1 MKERIGTRI
10 ERFVRRVL
18 RDESGQALIMMAMS
32 LVMLLAFSGFV
43 IDVGHLYYSHQELVA
58 STNAAAMAGAEGL
71 STSGAAALSDAS
83 AYGSQSGSYNHYA
96 NLNVT
101 HFNTALACVTAGA
114 GSSVPCVNDGAGN
127 KVNAIQV
134 TQIATVPTYF
144 MRIFGHDSD
153 TISATGTALMRGS
166 QSTPYNIIILI
177 DATGSMAT
185 PDTNCPIKSSKGNN
199 GGGYLT
205 RLQCAEQGIQSFLES
220 ISPCAAAG
228 CGAVAPTKGDY
239 PNAVDEVAVFAFPP
253 VSSAKMVKRDFN
265 CGNKTP
271 TIGPYVYP
279 SATGTSYSPAAKS
292 ATYQITPFMS
302 NYQGVNAN
310 GLANGHL
317 NTGRGSDVARA
328 VGAVNGCGISANG
341 STYYAGAIYAAQ
353 AALLAEQSARA
364 ANGVQSQ
371 NALII
376 TSDGDANAEA
386 PAQAQ
391 YYCNWGG
398 NDYCMSTT
406 GLNYNGVY
414 PSDYNECEQAILAAE
429 SATRQGTKVFTIAY
443 GSPTTG
449 CVTDTLAGG
458 SVSPCSTIQKMASQ
472 LSMFYADNN
481 QSGVNSNCYS
491 PNAVN
496 GLSDIFT
503 NIAGQFTTARLIPN
517 ADWP

>member
-1 MKERIGTRI
+1 MRRQLTGGIAK
-10 ERFVRRVL
+10 FSRRVL
-18 RDESGQALIMMAMS
+18 RDESGQALIMMAIS

-58 STNAAAMAGAEGL
+58 STNAAAMAGAQGL
-71 STSGAAALSDAS
+71 STSGATALSDAS
-83 AYGSQSGSYNHYA
+83 AYGSQSGSYNHYP

-114 GSSVPCVNDGAGN
+114 GSSVPCVDDGAGN

-134 TQIATVPTYF
+134 TQTATVPTYF
-144 MRIFGHDSD
+144 MRIFGHTTD

-177 DATGSMAT
+177 DATGSMNT
-185 PDTNCPIKSSKGNN
+185 IDYNCPIKSSNGNN
-199 GGGYLT
+199 SGGYLS
-205 RLQCAEQGIQSFLES
+205 RLQCAEQGIQSFLGS

-253 VSSAKMVKRDFN
+253 VSSAKMAKRDFN
-265 CGNKTP
+265 CGSKAP
-271 TIGPYVYP
+271 TIGPYVFP
-279 SATGTSYSPAAKS
+279 SATGTSYSPS
-292 ATYQITPFMS
+292 GATYQITPFMS

-310 GLANGHL
+310 GLANGRL

-328 VGAVNGCGISANG
+328 VGAKNGCGIRANG

-353 AALLAEQSARA
+353 AALLAEQAARA
-364 ANGVQSQ
+364 ANGVQSD

-386 PAQAQ
+386 PAQAP
-391 YYCNWGG
+391 YWCNQGG
-398 NDYCMSTT
+398 DNYCMSTT
-406 GLNYNGVY
+406 GLNYNGLY
-414 PSDYNECEQAILAAE
+414 PSDYNECEQAILAAQ
-429 SATRQGTKVFTIAY
+429 SATQQGTKVFTIAY

-449 CVTDTLAGG
+449 CITDTLPGG

-481 QSGVNSNCYS
+481 QSGVHSNCYS

>member
-1 MKERIGTRI
+1 MKEQAAREIK
-10 ERFVRRVL
+10 RFSHRVL
-18 RDESGQALIMMAMS
+18 HDESGQALIMMAMS

-58 STNAAAMAGAEGL
+58 STNAAAMAGAQGL
-71 STSGAAALSDAS
+71 STSGATAVSDAN
-83 AYGSQSGSYNHYA
+83 AYSSQSGSYNHYD

-101 HFNTALACVTAGA
+101 HFSATLACVTAGA
-114 GSSVPCVNDGAGN
+114 GSSVPCVEDGAGN

-134 TQIATVPTYF
+134 TQTATVPTYF
-144 MRIFGHDSD
+144 MRIFGHMTD
-153 TISATGTALMRGS
+153 TVSATGTALMRGS
-166 QSTPYNIIILI
+166 QSTPYNIVILI
-177 DATGSMAT
+177 DATGSMNT
-185 PDTNCPIKSSKGNN
+185 TDTNCPIKGSNGNN
-199 GGGYLT
+199 SGGYLS
-205 RLQCAEQGIQSFLES
+205 RLQCAEQGIQTFLEN
-220 ISPCAAAG
+220 ISPCASSG

-253 VSSAKMVKRDFN
+253 VSSAKEAKKDFN
-265 CGNKTP
+265 CGNKLP

-279 SATGTSYSPAAKS
+279 SATATSYSPS
-292 ATYQITPFMS
+292 GATYQITPFMS
-302 NYQGVNAN
+302 NYQGVNAT
-310 GLANGHL
+310 GLANGRL

-328 VGAVNGCGISANG
+328 VGAKNGCGVSANG

-353 AALLAEQSARA
+353 AALLAEQASRA

-376 TSDGDANAEA
+376 TSDGDANGEA
-386 PAQAQ
+386 PAQAG
-391 YYCNWGG
+391 YWCNWGG
-398 NDYCMSTT
+398 NNYCMDTT

-414 PSDYNECEQAILAAE
+414 PSDYNECEQAILAAQ
-429 SATRQGTKVFTIAY
+429 SATHQGTKVFTIAY

-449 CVTDTLAGG
+449 CVTDVLPGG
-458 SVSPCSTIQKMASQ
+458 SVSPCETIQKMASQ